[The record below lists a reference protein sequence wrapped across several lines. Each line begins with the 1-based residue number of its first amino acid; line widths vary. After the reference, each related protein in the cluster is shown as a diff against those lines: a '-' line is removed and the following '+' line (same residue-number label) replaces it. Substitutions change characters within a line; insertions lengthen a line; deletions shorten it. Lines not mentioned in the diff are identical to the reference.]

1 MPSNPNQERAMPDVE
16 RIAAEL
22 RAALAGVTPGPW
34 DVMTCN
40 TVRAIDGDVAIPLFD
55 ARTPWKK
62 HRHTSTVVKQE
73 WHNCRYVVAAQP
85 DNIRALLDELARQGE
100 ALKLAREAIQPFA
113 EYAAYWSAVQD
124 NRSITDL
131 DGDVI
136 ATLDQF
142 RRARAFLSTLEGK

>member
-1 MPSNPNQERAMPDVE
+1 MSADLIER
-16 RIAAEL
+16 L
-22 RAALAGVTPGPW
+22 RAALEDVTPGPW

-85 DNIRALLDELARQGE
+85 DNIRLLLAHIERLESRIEAMRAALDDAEAVAAYASKAIRLTPAALRMLADEASAFLA
-100 ALKLAREAIQPFA
+100 ARE
-113 EYAAYWSAVQD
+113 D
-124 NRSITDL
+124 TR
-131 DGDVI
+131 
-136 ATLDQF
+136 
-142 RRARAFLSTLEGK
+142 